1 MEFFSTADSSVQ
13 GYPVLK
19 HSTKPPS
26 IVGEMMHCDVV
37 FGSPKEDCRGTGIC
51 RIVTS
56 YKNNGDQ
63 KKSCRNAPAL
73 LCSSDGGNSFIL
85 LFRQSDLCV
94 HLMRHYFSQKK
105 FLEIK
110 HSCALPASA
119 VSKMGLKS
127 HLVPVG
133 THPISSGGGYCR
145 IEFRLHLDWSRLLT
159 FAKVC
164 VMARGFV
171 P

>member
-1 MEFFSTADSSVQ
+1 MEFFSTADSIVQ
-13 GYPVLK
+13 GIPVHVLN
-19 HSTKPPS
+19 HSTKQPS
-26 IVGEMMHCDVV
+26 IVGDMMHCDVV

-56 YKNNGDQ
+56 YKNGADHL
-63 KKSCRNAPAL
+63 KKSCRHAPAL
-73 LCSSDGGNSFIL
+73 LCSSDGGKSFSL

-105 FLEIK
+105 FLEIN
-110 HSCALPASA
+110 HSCALPASV

-133 THPISSGGGYCR
+133 THPVLSGGGYYR
-145 IEFRLHLDWSRLLT
+145 IDFRLRID
-159 FAKVC
+159 
-164 VMARGFV
+164 
-171 P
+171 